1 MGAGV
6 SVRAFWTG
14 VACATAGVAAFLL
27 AQLHAWP
34 PHEDETLA
42 LFVAQQP
49 LGDMLDT
56 VLGERGG
63 APLHFLLVHAMTWI
77 SPSLTGLR
85 LLSVVFAVA
94 SIPVVALLV
103 ARLIDRRTS
112 LLATALVA
120 ASWVTLFHGIYGR
133 MYSLFLFTSAL
144 SFLAFLRAAADNRRL
159 SWTLWALAMLATI
172 GTHQY
177 GAFVLAIQV
186 AYLLIARWR
195 GQARLMPAAVALAV
209 VLVGAIPAWRS
220 TLVLASR
227 FEVGVG
233 DGAMLGGPWPVLLY
247 LRSSL
252 GDFVAGWTAVLAIVC
267 ALAALGLYTL
277 ARERGMSAVFIGLVF
292 LIPAAGLTIA
302 SAGGASNAPETRH
315 LIFALPFFAALVATG
330 ILRALRPAGARAP
343 AAIVLSAAAVV
354 AAEIAWGWDTTPT
367 LYAGEPPRRA
377 EAREAAEDWL
387 AATARPSD
395 VYFGFDPLFLGARE
409 KGAEI
414 GQAVIPRADPKLAL
428 DALLDAPQPLG
439 RGVWVL
445 DRSDGS
451 RTVSNWSRFLEIE
464 DRSPGAIF
472 ETRVFGP
479 FLVVR
484 SREPTLTAEAFLRD
498 TMDVQR
504 TQLVEGY
511 PYWYWDIAN
520 AQINDHTA
528 QGALERLFDQRVDA
542 ADDSSSKPDGSR

>member
-1 MGAGV
+1 VGAGV

-42 LFVAQQP
+42 LFIAQQP
-49 LGDMLDT
+49 FGDMLDT

-63 APLHFLLVHAMTWI
+63 APLHFLLVHVMTWI

-94 SIPVVALLV
+94 SIPVIALLV
-103 ARLIDRRTS
+103 ARLIDRRAS
-112 LLATALVA
+112 LIATVLVA

-159 SWTLWALAMLATI
+159 SWTLWALAMLATVA
-172 GTHQY
+172 THQY
-177 GAFVLAIQV
+177 GAFVLAIQI

-195 GQARLMPAAVALAV
+195 GQARLMPATIALAV

-233 DGAMLGGPWPVLLY
+233 DGSMLGGPWPVLQY
-247 LRSSL
+247 LRSSF
-252 GDFVAGWTAVLAIVC
+252 GDFVAGWTVVFAIVC
-267 ALAALGLYTL
+267 ALAALGLYVL
-277 ARERGMSAVFIGLVF
+277 ARERGMTAVLIGLAF
-292 LIPAAGLTIA
+292 LVPAAGLTIA

-315 LIFALPFFAALVATG
+315 LIFTLPFFAALVATG
-330 ILRALRPAGARAP
+330 VLRAVRPAGARAP
-343 AAIVLSAAAVV
+343 AAIVLSVAAVV
-354 AAEIAWGWDTTPT
+354 AAQIAWGWETTPT

-409 KGAEI
+409 KGGAV
-414 GQAVIPRADPKLAL
+414 GQAVIPRADAKLAL

-451 RTVSNWSRFLEIE
+451 RTVSNWSAFLEID
-464 DRSPGAIF
+464 DRSPGATF

-484 SREPTLTAEAFLRD
+484 TLEPTRTAEEFLRD

-504 TQLVEGY
+504 TQLVHAY
-511 PYWYWDIAN
+511 PYAYWDIAN

-528 QGALERLFDQRVDA
+528 RIALDTLIDQRADA
-542 ADDSSSKPDGSR
+542 ADVPPDGPSG

>member
-1 MGAGV
+1 VGAGV
-6 SVRAFWTG
+6 SVRAFWAG
-14 VACATAGVAAFLL
+14 VTCATAGVAAFLL
-27 AQLHAWP
+27 VQLHAWP

-42 LFVAQQP
+42 IFVGQQP
-49 LGDMLDT
+49 FGDMLDT

-63 APLHFLLVHAMTWI
+63 APLHFLLVHVAGWI
-77 SPSLTGLR
+77 SPGLTGLR
-85 LLSVVFAVA
+85 LISVVFAVA
-94 SIPVVALLV
+94 SIPVIALLLV
-103 ARLIDRRTS
+103 RLTDRRTS
-112 LLATALVA
+112 LIATVLVA

-159 SWTLWALAMLATI
+159 SWALWALAMLATVA
-172 GTHQY
+172 THQY
-177 GAFVLAIQV
+177 GVFVLAIQL
-186 AYLLIARWR
+186 AYLLVARYR
-195 GQARLMPAAVALAV
+195 GQARLLPAAVALLV
-209 VLVGAIPAWRS
+209 VLVAAIPVWRS

-233 DGAMLGGPWPVLLY
+233 DGTQLGGPWPVLQY
-247 LRSSL
+247 VRSAL
-252 GDFVAGWTAVLAIVC
+252 GDFVAGWTFVFAVVC
-267 ALAALGLYTL
+267 ALAALGLYVL
-277 ARERGMSAVFIGLVF
+277 ARERGMSAVFIGLTF

-315 LIFALPFFAALVATG
+315 LIFTLPFFAALVATG
-330 ILRALRPAGARAP
+330 ILRLVRPAGARAP
-343 AAIVLSAAAVV
+343 AAIVLSVAAVV
-354 AAEIAWGWDTTPT
+354 AAEIAWGWETTPT

-377 EAREAAEDWL
+377 EARTAAEDWL

-409 KGAEI
+409 QGADV
-414 GQAVIPRADPKLAL
+414 GHTVVPRADAKLAL

-451 RTVSNWSRFLEIE
+451 RTVSNWSRFLEID
-464 DRSPGAIF
+464 DRSPGATF

-484 SREPTLTAEAFLRD
+484 SLEPTLTAEEYLRD
-498 TMDVQR
+498 TMAVQR

-528 QGALERLFDQRVDA
+528 RAALDRLFDQRADA
-542 ADDSSSKPDGSR
+542 SDDAPAGPAG

>member
-1 MGAGV
+1 VGAGV
-6 SVRAFWTG
+6 SVRAFRSG

-42 LFVAQQP
+42 LFIGQQP
-49 LGDMLDT
+49 LGEMLDT

-63 APLHFLLVHAMTWI
+63 APLHFLLVHITTWI

-94 SIPVVALLV
+94 SIPVVALLI
-103 ARLIDRRTS
+103 ARLVDRRTS
-112 LLATALVA
+112 LVATVLVA

-144 SFLAFLRAAADNRRL
+144 SFLAFLRAVADNRRL
-159 SWTLWALAMLATI
+159 SWALWALATLATI
-172 GTHQY
+172 ATHQY
-177 GAFVLAIQV
+177 GAFVVAIEV
-186 AYLLIARWR
+186 LYLLIARWR
-195 GQARLMPAAVALAV
+195 GQARLMPAAIALAAL
-209 VLVGAIPAWRS
+209 LVAAIPAWRS

-233 DGAMLGGPWPVLLY
+233 DGSMLGGPWPVLQY
-247 LRSSL
+247 LRSSF
-252 GDFVAGWTAVLAIVC
+252 GDFVAGWTAVFAIVC
-267 ALAALGLYTL
+267 ALAAFGLYVL
-277 ARERGMSAVFIGLVF
+277 ARERGMTAVLIGLTF
-292 LIPAAGLTIA
+292 LVPAAGLTIA
-302 SAGGASNAPETRH
+302 GAGGASNAPETRH
-315 LIFALPFFAALVATG
+315 LIFTLPFFAALVATG
-330 ILRALRPAGARAP
+330 ILRAVRPAGARAP
-343 AAIVLSAAAVV
+343 AAIVLSVAAVV
-354 AAEIAWGWDTTPT
+354 AAEIAWGWETTPT

-377 EAREAAEDWL
+377 EAREAAEAWL

-395 VYFGFDPLFLGARE
+395 VYFGYDPLFLGARE
-409 KGAEI
+409 KGADI
-414 GQAVIPRADPKLAL
+414 GQTVVPRADPKLAL
-428 DALLDAPQPLG
+428 DALLEAPQPLG

-451 RTVSNWSRFLEIE
+451 RTVSNWSSLLEID
-464 DRSPGAIF
+464 DRSPGATF

-479 FLVVR
+479 FMVVR
-484 SREPTLTAEAFLRD
+484 SLEPTVTPEEFLRD

-504 TQLVEGY
+504 TQLVQAY
-511 PYWYWDIAN
+511 PYSYWDIAN

-528 QGALERLFDQRVDA
+528 RAALDRLYDQRADA
-542 ADDSSSKPDGSR
+542 ADAAPAKANR

>member
-6 SVRAFWTG
+6 SVRAFWIG
-14 VACATAGVAAFLL
+14 VAGATAGVAAFLL

-42 LFVAQQP
+42 LFVGQQP
-49 LGDMLDT
+49 LGDMLGT

-63 APLHFLLVHAMTWI
+63 APLHFLLVHVVAWI
-77 SPSLTGLR
+77 SPTLTGLR
-85 LLSVVFAVA
+85 LLSVLFAVA
-94 SIPVVALLV
+94 SIPVIAQLLV
-103 ARLIDRRTS
+103 RLTDRRTS
-112 LLATALVA
+112 LIATVLVA

-144 SFLAFLRAAADNRRL
+144 SFLAFLRAVADNRRL
-159 SWTLWALAMLATI
+159 SWALWALATLATI
-172 GTHQY
+172 ATHQY
-177 GAFVLAIQV
+177 GTFVLAIQLV
-186 AYLLIARWR
+186 YLLVARYR
-195 GQARLMPAAVALAV
+195 GQARLMPAAIALVAVLLAATPV
-209 VLVGAIPAWRS
+209 WRS

-227 FEVGVG
+227 FEVGIG
-233 DGAMLGGPWPVLLY
+233 NGTQLGGPWPVLQY

-252 GDFVAGWTAVLAIVC
+252 GDFVAGWTVVFAIVS
-267 ALAALGLYTL
+267 ALAALGLYVL
-277 ARERGMSAVFIGLVF
+277 ARERGMSAVFIGLAF
-292 LIPAAGLTIA
+292 LIPAGGLAIA

-330 ILRALRPAGARAP
+330 ILRAARPAGARAP
-343 AAIVLSAAAVV
+343 AAIALSVAAVV
-354 AAEIAWGWDTTPT
+354 AAEIAWGWETTPT

-377 EAREAAEDWL
+377 EAREAAENWL

-395 VYFGFDPLFLGARE
+395 VYFGYDPLFLGARE
-409 KGAEI
+409 KGADV
-414 GQAVIPRADPKLAL
+414 GRTVVPRADAKLAL

-451 RTVSNWSRFLEIE
+451 RTVSNWSRFLEID
-464 DRSPGAIF
+464 DRSPGATF

-484 SREPTLTAEAFLRD
+484 SLEPTLTAEEFLRD
-498 TMDVQR
+498 TLAVQR
-504 TQLVEGY
+504 TQLVQGY

-520 AQINDHTA
+520 AQINDYTA
-528 QGALERLFDQRVDA
+528 RAALDRLYEQRADA
-542 ADDSSSKPDGSR
+542 ANDLPAPGG